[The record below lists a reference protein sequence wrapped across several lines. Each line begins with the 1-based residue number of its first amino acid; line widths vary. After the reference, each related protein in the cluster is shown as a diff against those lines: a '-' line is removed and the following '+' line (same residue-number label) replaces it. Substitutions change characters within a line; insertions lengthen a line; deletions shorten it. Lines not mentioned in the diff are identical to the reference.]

1 MIRIATTSPKIA
13 VPSARAPPKSRVF
26 VILLS
31 ASGCLATASAAFPVA
46 IPIPIPP
53 PIQANAAIPAPI
65 AVKLIISS
73 VPPPAAAVF
82 FLFLLFSFSAIPS
95 AAFAAGL
102 ILSACTGGRSL
113 LDRLIDKEGSK
124 EYKYV
129 GLDQAVKN
137 IKVKAEG
144 HRQRHRKQDLDQF
157 HDDKRSQHVSE

>member
-46 IPIPIPP
+46 IPIQIPP

-82 FLFLLFSFSAIPS
+82 FFLFLFLLFFLFST
-95 AAFAAGL
+95 F
-102 ILSACTGGRSL
+102 LSACISGLRFSRPYRQSFFFSAHTGGRSL
-113 LDRLIDKEGSK
+113 LDRLFDKEGGK
-124 EYKYV
+124 EHKYV
-129 GLDQAVKN
+129 GLDQAVEN

-144 HRQRHRKQDLDQF
+144 HRKRHRKQNLD
-157 HDDKRSQHVSE
+157 

>member
-1 MIRIATTSPKIA
+1 MSIKK
-13 VPSARAPPKSRVF
+13 ARKTLQNKEKF
-26 VILLS
+26 NYDILDKV
-31 ASGCLATASAAFPVA
+31 ANSG
-46 IPIPIPP
+46 
-53 PIQANAAIPAPI
+53 
-65 AVKLIISS
+65 LIISS

-82 FLFLLFSFSAIPS
+82 FLFLLFSFSAFP
-95 AAFAAGL
+95 
-102 ILSACTGGRSL
+102 SACTGGRSL
-113 LDRLIDKEGSK
+113 LDRLFDKEGGK

>member
-82 FLFLLFSFSAIPS
+82 YFSFFFP
-95 AAFAAGL
+95 
-102 ILSACTGGRSL
+102 ILCVSFRRFCGGRSL
-113 LDRLIDKEGSK
+113 LDRLFDKEGGK

-157 HDDKRSQHVSE
+157 HDNKRSQHVSE

>member
-82 FLFLLFSFSAIPS
+82 FLFLLFSFSAFP
-95 AAFAAGL
+95 
-102 ILSACTGGRSL
+102 SACTGGRSL
-113 LDRLIDKEGSK
+113 LDRLFDKEGGK
-124 EYKYV
+124 EHKYV
-129 GLDQAVKN
+129 GLDQAVEN

-144 HRQRHRKQDLDQF
+144 HRKRHRKQNLD
-157 HDDKRSQHVSE
+157 